1 LNGFKTR
8 VMTDFLLVHPDSGS
22 AQAVKNCLASF
33 PEYRLVATVLSG
45 REASYYLQSNPIRV
59 LLISVHIGDVD
70 PFQLIAQFKESY
82 PDLCIVPILEGT
94 EAGDV
99 WQRLFPLNLGIVING
114 VADFN
119 SMTQAIRT
127 AASTAEMLAEKYKDV
142 GSLRGSSYMVAVA
155 GARGGVGKTTFA
167 VNLAVAM
174 AKLSAKTTLIDF
186 SMNAGDFLTM
196 LDMVP
201 RNTLAEVVGQSGSLD
216 ITLLRNLVADHP
228 LGFQFLACP
237 NQDFDYFSIDYET
250 GKNILGMTRG
260 ISEFQVVD
268 TGTHD
273 LPSTHAALDEA
284 NVVFLLTTRDLA
296 RLMAMQRLIK
306 LCLSRDNPPEKLK
319 VIVNNAEIG
328 TEISEQEIEGVLE
341 HPVTAYLPSNP
352 DQITF
357 SINSGKPL
365 GQSKPDLP
373 YIGVIEKLAE
383 YSAARWIE

>member
-1 LNGFKTR
+1 
-8 VMTDFLLVHPDSGS
+8 MIDFLIVHPDLASS
-22 AQAVKNCLASF
+22 QAVKNCLAAF
-33 PEYRLVATVLSG
+33 PDYRLVATVTTG

-59 LLISVHIGDVD
+59 LLMSIHVSDLD
-70 PFQLIAQFKESY
+70 PFQLIAQYKQSY

-94 EAGDV
+94 ETGDV

-119 SMTQAIRT
+119 AMSQAIRT
-127 AASTAEMLAEKYKDV
+127 AASTAEMLAEKFKDV
-142 GSLRGSSYMVAVA
+142 GQLRGSSYMVAVA

-167 VNLAVAM
+167 VNLAAAM
-174 AKLSAKTTLIDF
+174 AKQGAKTTLIDF

-201 RNTLAEVVGQSGSLD
+201 RNTLAEAVNQGGAMD
-216 ITLLRNLVADHP
+216 MTLLRNLVAEHP

-237 NQDFDYFSIDYET
+237 NQDFDYFSIDYEM
-250 GKNILGMTRG
+250 GKNLLGMSRG
-260 ISEFQVVD
+260 ITEFQVVD

-319 VIVNNAEIG
+319 VIVNNAEVG

-365 GQSKPDLP
+365 AHSKPDLP

-383 YSAARWIE
+383 YSVARWVE